1 MLSVTNAV
9 DYIVTNWRVGTMLGA
24 VCLTVSL
31 CLIARL
37 WLLHSSDSF
46 VGRLIWSGVLLVPI
60 LGWLFFA
67 AFHHSPDRIAGDG
80 HSEHGQAA
88 HGGD

>member
-1 MLSVTNAV
+1 MLSVPNAV
-9 DYIVTNWRVGTMLGA
+9 DYIITNWRVGAMLGA

-37 WLLHSSDSF
+37 WLLHRGDSV
-46 VGRLIWSGVLLVPI
+46 VGRLVWSGVLLVPI

-67 AFHHSPDRIAGDG
+67 AFHHAPHAIAGDG
-80 HSEHGQAA
+80 HAEHGQAA